1 MPVSTCCPDW
11 RRRRCDMNELP
22 FLFSIA
28 DQQAIGIL
36 HSAEH
41 PARLGVLVVVGGPQ
55 YRVGS
60 HRQFLLL
67 ARALA
72 AHGFSTLRF
81 DYRGMGDSDGEA
93 RDFEAVSVDL
103 RVAVDELIARTNVEG
118 VVIWGLCDAAS
129 AALMYAHS
137 DARVAGLILL
147 NPWVH
152 SPTSE
157 AKVRLKSYY
166 LSRLRS
172 REFWRKLL
180 SFNLA
185 WRDTLSSLWGYL
197 RAAVARPAATT
208 TDDVSVHFIERM
220 RRGWTAWRRPVLL
233 ILSGDDLT
241 AAEFRQLAGADES
254 WRSLVE
260 SPLVTS
266 VNIAPA
272 NHTFA
277 RAEWRALVEQH
288 SCRWLDEL
296 ANTSVR
302 QDKSA

>member
-11 RRRRCDMNELP
+11 RRRRRDMNESP

-28 DQQAIGIL
+28 DQQAVGIL
-36 HSAEH
+36 HSADH

-81 DYRGMGDSDGEA
+81 DYRGMGDSDGAA
-93 RDFEAVSVDL
+93 RDFEAVGVDM
-103 RVAVDELIARTNVEG
+103 RAAIDELMARAAVEG

-137 DARVAGLILL
+137 DPRVAGLILL

-152 SPTSE
+152 SQASE

-172 REFWRKLL
+172 REFWHKLL

-197 RAAVARPAATT
+197 RAAVARPAVTA
-208 TDDVSVHFIERM
+208 TDDASLHFIERM
-220 RRGWTAWRRPVLL
+220 RRGWAAWAKPVLL

-241 AAEFRQLAGADES
+241 AAEFRQLVGADES

-266 VNIAPA
+266 VTIAPA

-288 SCRWLDEL
+288 SCRWIDEL
-296 ANTSVR
+296 VTATVR
-302 QDKSA
+302 QNESV